1 MRIPRPAARALAAV
15 LAGAAVSCGAAA
27 CGSTGTNGVATKST
41 GSIVKSAED
50 AVVGADSFRVQG
62 DIGAGTQAIKLDIRL
77 VKGKGA
83 SGTVQINGSTIEL
96 LRVGQEVYVKGDAA
110 FYHWVVAT
118 VGGGAAPGVSPS
130 PSAAASGATPAQR
143 PTSAKT
149 TPAKSS
155 PAKGKTPT
163 PTPTTT
169 SPPGDITLNAMKDNY
184 LHIAPSDPSYHY
196 FASLTDAR
204 QLTDQVLAGVSGLS
218 KDGQESIRGSRAII
232 LSGAHDAKVFVGI
245 DGPAYLLRVLPDG
258 GGTIDFLDFGAPV
271 NIVAPAPDHVVDIS
285 KIAK

>member
-1 MRIPRPAARALAAV
+1 
-15 LAGAAVSCGAAA
+15 VSCGAAA

-130 PSAAASGATPAQR
+130 PSAAASGATPAHT
-143 PTSAKT
+143 PTTAKGT
-149 TPAKSS
+149 PAKGTPAKGTPAKS
-155 PAKGKTPT
+155 PTKGKAT
-163 PTPTTT
+163 PTPTTRST
-169 SPPGDITLNAMKDNY
+169 PGDITLNAMKDNY